1 MVKQT
6 SKNKQRVLEKLSN
19 PPHLETTDDLL
30 NKIYHIP
37 RISWYKLATTKEKQ
51 LYDAKKSE
59 LQYGLSKRPI
69 NLEDLFRKDLEDGKG
84 FIIDDT
90 IKYDNLSDFSS
101 LVDSDSIF
109 SYKMGMRMNDTQYA
123 QSKRFRCKCGH
134 LQLEEAGVLCP
145 VCSTYTTNIDA
156 VRGWFVLKNHKVFNP
171 DYFIL
176 LFANIRK
183 NINKEKLKSELFS
196 LKVFN
201 KKNPTPR
208 YTNLTLLDLQDKK
221 NLKDFINTFVIDTS
235 KNYFLEH
242 IDSALTSK
250 IPVISKDFRHYSI
263 QPSLNGEPEVKLHV
277 LNSLYIRISK
287 RVFSLNN
294 FTGLETIATSLKNL
308 STITNVLLDIHANLQ
323 DTLGSG
329 KESDIRNKLAGR
341 RVKNSARLIMEGLT
355 HHRMDVGTL
364 PYMRFGEITIYQHK
378 DLYIK
383 YGLNPDSEYRILHN
397 HPNKSDRIMMNKVFL
412 ELKQKSLNTFLV
424 LRAPVIYKESIC
436 VLELIGLTND
446 DVFRANEF
454 VINDML
460 SGDKDFAI
468 SVGYFINHNF
478 NKQI

>member
-1 MVKQT
+1 MAKQQKPGFKHQLRQT
-6 SKNKQRVLEKLSN
+6 QKPKL
-19 PPHLETTDDLL
+19 PETTDDLL
-30 NKIYHIP
+30 NTIYHNP
-37 RISWYKLATTKEKQ
+37 RAIWFEMAKDQEKKLYKEK
-51 LYDAKKSE
+51 KCE
-59 LQYGLSKRPI
+59 LKFGLSKRPI
-69 NLEDLFRKDLEDGKG
+69 NLEDLFYHDLENGEG
-84 FIIDDT
+84 FVIDED
-90 IKYDNLSDFSS
+90 IKYDTLSDFPS

-109 SYKMGMRMNDTQYA
+109 SFKMGMRMNDTQYA
-123 QSKRFRCKCGH
+123 QSKRFRCKCGN
-134 LQLEEAGVLCP
+134 LQLEEAGVYCP
-145 VCSTYTTNIDA
+145 LCSTYTTNIDA
-156 VRGWFVLKNHKVFNP
+156 VRGWFSLKHHKVFNP
-171 DYFIL
+171 DYFML

-183 NINKEKLKSELFS
+183 NINKEKLKAELFS

-208 YTNLTLLDLQDKK
+208 YTNMTLLDLQDKK
-221 NLKDFINTFVIDTS
+221 NLKDFINTFVIDNA
-235 KNYFLEH
+235 KNYFLEY

-250 IPVISKDFRHYSI
+250 IPVISKDFRHFSV
-263 QPSLNGEPEVKLHV
+263 QPSLNGEPEVKLHA

-308 STITNVLLDIHANLQ
+308 STIMNVLLEIHANLQ

-329 KESDIRNKLAGR
+329 KDSDIRNKLAGR
-341 RVKNSARLIMEGLT
+341 RVKDSARLIMEGLT

-364 PYMRFGEITIYQHK
+364 PYMRFGEITINQHK

-383 YGLNPDSEYRILHN
+383 HGLNPDSEYRILHN
-397 HPNKSDRIMMNKVFL
+397 HPNRSDRILMNKVFM
-412 ELKQKSLNTFLV
+412 ELKQQGLNAFLV

-460 SGDKDFAI
+460 SGDKDRR
-468 SVGYFINHNF
+468 
-478 NKQI
+478 